1 MKSTFAEPLPPTP
14 STPPPPPVPAPVI
27 QASTHPIQAPT
38 PPLPRPTPR
47 APVREPET
55 AETLVRKAAALVAT
69 ANYEAALVGF
79 VEALRL
85 DGEYVPALQGKAR
98 CQERLNQHAEAL
110 ETYRRNPA
118 KDRRNVDSLRAV
130 ARLQMEERHWRGG
143 LAGGGGPPRPLPD
156 GGRGPASERGA
167 RPQV

>member
-1 MKSTFAEPLPPTP
+1 MIRRPPRSTLFPYTTLFRSVPMKSSFVEPLPPTP

-69 ANYEAALVGF
+69 GNYEAALVGF

-85 DGEYVPALQGKAR
+85 DGDYVPALQGKAR
-98 CQERLNQHAEAL
+98 C
-110 ETYRRNPA
+110 
-118 KDRRNVDSLRAV
+118 
-130 ARLQMEERHWRGG
+130 
-143 LAGGGGPPRPLPD
+143 
-156 GGRGPASERGA
+156 
-167 RPQV
+167 